1 MRILQIAPQIPYPL
15 SDGGKVGIFNI
26 TKHLALRGHKI
37 TLLAFDRDGL
47 VDVTPLQTFCELIT
61 IRRST
66 ENSKVGAFFNLFSS
80 TPYNISKYRS
90 RKFHAA
96 LSKLL
101 ACRRFDVVHVDHL
114 HMAHYGVLCKS
125 VADLPFVLREHN
137 VESAIMERFLA
148 RLGSD
153 LFRRYVDSQ
162 LAQLRN
168 YEAEMLLKVD
178 CCCAIT
184 GADAERIHM
193 LQPSAEVS
201 VIPGGVDSAFFEPPT
216 SQEKIP
222 ASIVFF
228 GSWDWIP
235 NQDAV
240 RWFLESIFPLVK
252 RRCPRATLFIMG
264 KKPPEDIQSLRSD
277 SVIITGF
284 VPDLKR
290 EVQRC
295 QVAIAP
301 YRIGGGLRFKI
312 LESFAMRVPVVSTT
326 VGCEGIEAEHQKH
339 LLIKDSPEGF
349 AQAIVRLFEDHV
361 LHESLVT
368 QAYALAAEKYQWGS
382 VAEKFELVYHRAV
395 DKKKQEMIQ

>member
-26 TKHLALRGHKI
+26 TKYLALRGHKI

-47 VDVTPLQTFCELIT
+47 VDVTPLQTFCELVT
-61 IRRST
+61 IRRSS

-148 RLGSD
+148 RLGSA
-153 LFRRYVDSQ
+153 LFRMYVDSQ
-162 LAQLRN
+162 LAQLRK

-184 GADAERIHM
+184 QTDAEQIR
-193 LQPSAEVS
+193 
-201 VIPGGVDSAFFEPPT
+201 
-216 SQEKIP
+216 
-222 ASIVFF
+222 
-228 GSWDWIP
+228 
-235 NQDAV
+235 
-240 RWFLESIFPLVK
+240 
-252 RRCPRATLFIMG
+252 
-264 KKPPEDIQSLRSD
+264 
-277 SVIITGF
+277 
-284 VPDLKR
+284 
-290 EVQRC
+290 
-295 QVAIAP
+295 
-301 YRIGGGLRFKI
+301 
-312 LESFAMRVPVVSTT
+312 
-326 VGCEGIEAEHQKH
+326 
-339 LLIKDSPEGF
+339 
-349 AQAIVRLFEDHV
+349 
-361 LHESLVT
+361 
-368 QAYALAAEKYQWGS
+368 
-382 VAEKFELVYHRAV
+382 
-395 DKKKQEMIQ
+395 